1 MGICCQGDDREHS
14 LMANSRLYVCTMYAC
29 TYMTWNQICGVG
41 VDLHVP
47 SVDLPFFDPPRP
59 KWLLART
66 FLFISALS
74 AESFHARSNLV
85 KLA

>member
-59 KWLLART
+59 K
-66 FLFISALS
+66 
-74 AESFHARSNLV
+74 
-85 KLA
+85 